1 MEIGTRERRAQIL
14 AAATDLFARRGYHGV
29 SISELGAAVGLTG
42 PALYRHFKGKEALL
56 AEILLDIS
64 TRLHRG
70 GVARARASADPLDA
84 LLEWQIS
91 FALDHPALITVH
103 ERELPHVPEAPRREI
118 RRIQRAYVE
127 EWVAVVAARAPRPEA
142 GTRAAVHAAIGLI
155 NSTPHSAGGLARPEM
170 AALLHGM
177 AKAALLAV
185 PAPAGVREAHP
196 GGADAAI

>member
-1 MEIGTRERRAQIL
+1 MDIGTRERRAQIL

-70 GVARARASADPLDA
+70 GVERVSASADPLDA
-84 LLEWQIS
+84 LLDWQIS

-103 ERELPHVPEAPRREI
+103 ERELPHVPEVPRREI

-127 EWVAVVAARAPRPEA
+127 EWVGVVAARMPRPEA
-142 GTRAAVHAAIGLI
+142 ETRAAVHATIGLI
-155 NSTPHSAGGLARPEM
+155 NSTPHSAGGLDRAAM
-170 AALLHGM
+170 AELLHTM

-185 PAPAGVREAHP
+185 PVAREAAP
-196 GGADAAI
+196 GAI